1 VAYPTGTAVS
11 EQVIAA
17 LKTRLETIATPAY
30 KNTVRT
36 VLRYSS
42 TNVAQVHDFPAII
55 ISPQS
60 TQVAQTVA
68 GIVSNDMS
76 VTLRAAIADR
86 ETHGTTLNSLEAD
99 IRAALYSDIQLGGV
113 CCWLRIAT
121 VETFE
126 LLDEQGAMPAIDVG
140 ILIHYRHRLDDPN
153 TAA

>member
-1 VAYPTGTAVS
+1 MAYPTGTALPEKVL
-11 EQVIAA
+11 VAIKA
-17 LKTRLETIATPAY
+17 RLETIATPAY

-36 VLRYSS
+36 VLRYST
-42 TNVAQVHDFPAII
+42 TNVAVVREFPAIV

-68 GIVSNDMS
+68 GIVSNDMT
-76 VTLRAAIADR
+76 VTLRAVAADR

-99 IRAALYSDIQLGGV
+99 IRHALYSDVQLGGV
-113 CCWLRIAT
+113 CCWLRVVS

-126 LLDEQGAMPAIDVG
+126 LLDEQGDMPAIDVG
-140 ILIHYRHRLDDPN
+140 VLIHYRHRLDDPN